1 VHARFALIVASM
13 VASIVALGACSS
25 KDKPEQ
31 PPAPPSVVHD
41 AGVAV
46 DGITTIG
53 AYDPASGRHLDD
65 DGAGHT
71 LARPTAPRPGRPIDV
86 ILRSTPPGAV
96 VMVDN
101 VPIGNTPTYW
111 AGMADGREHTFSF
124 ELAGYAGQ
132 FYRFVPVTGGVI
144 HVRLDL
150 VTGEADA
157 GAPETPPPAPPP
169 VAPPP
174 TMITPDAAVP
184 KVAPPDAAFVPL
196 APDGAATGSDTF
208 GPTP

>member
-1 VHARFALIVASM
+1 MYGCGVYARVALIAVIA
-13 VASIVALGACSS
+13 ACSA
-25 KDKPEQ
+25 KDKPD
-31 PPAPPSVVHD
+31 PPPPPPRVIAD
-41 AGVAV
+41 AGV

-65 DGAGHT
+65 DGTGHT
-71 LARPTAPRPGRPIDV
+71 LARPTTSRPGRPIDI

-111 AGMADGREHTFSF
+111 AGMADGKEHTFSF

-144 HVRLDL
+144 HVRLDP
-150 VTGEADA
+150 VTGEPDA
-157 GAPETPPPAPPP
+157 GAPEPPAVPPPR

-174 TMITPDAAVP
+174 TMITPDAAVAP
-184 KVAPPDAAFVPL
+184 KPPDATL
-196 APDGAATGSDTF
+196 APFTPDAAASAGSDTGF

>member
-1 VHARFALIVASM
+1 VNARFALI
-13 VASIVALGACSS
+13 IALGACSS

-31 PPAPPSVVHD
+31 PPAPPAVVRD
-41 AGVAV
+41 AGV

-71 LARPTAPRPGRPIDV
+71 LARPAVPRPGRPIDI

-111 AGMADGREHTFSF
+111 AGMADGKEHTFSF
-124 ELAGYAGQ
+124 ELAGFAGQ

-144 HVRLDL
+144 HVRLDP
-150 VTGEADA
+150 VTGEPDA
-157 GAPETPPPAPPP
+157 GVPEEAPPQQP

-174 TMITPDAAVP
+174 TMITPDAAP
-184 KVAPPDAAFVPL
+184 RVAPPDAALAPL
-196 APDGAATGSDTF
+196 ALDAAAPAGSDPGL

>member
-1 VHARFALIVASM
+1 VYGCGVNARFALIVW
-13 VASIVALGACSS
+13 IVAAGCSS
-25 KDKPEQ
+25 NDKPEQ
-31 PPAPPSVVHD
+31 PPPPPRPVLAD
-41 AGVAV
+41 AGV

-65 DGAGHT
+65 DGTGHT
-71 LARPTAPRPGRPIDV
+71 LARPTAPRPGRPIDI

-111 AGMADGREHTFSF
+111 AGMADGKEHTFSF

-144 HVRLDL
+144 HVRLDP
-150 VTGEADA
+150 VTGEPDA
-157 GAPETPPPAPPP
+157 GAPEPPAAPPQ

-174 TMITPDAAVP
+174 TMITPDAAVAP
-184 KVAPPDAAFVPL
+184 KPPDAAL
-196 APDGAATGSDTF
+196 APVASDAAASTGSDTGF

>member
-1 VHARFALIVASM
+1 VYGCGVNARVALI
-13 VASIVALGACSS
+13 ALIAACSS
-25 KDKPEQ
+25 NDKPDP
-31 PPAPPSVVHD
+31 PPAPPRIVAD
-41 AGVAV
+41 AGV

-65 DGAGHT
+65 DGTGHT
-71 LARPTAPRPGRPIDV
+71 LARPTAPRPGRPIDI

-101 VPIGNTPTYW
+101 APIGNTPTYW
-111 AGMADGREHTFSF
+111 AGMADGKEHTFSF

-144 HVRLDL
+144 HVRLDP
-150 VTGEADA
+150 VTGEPDA
-157 GAPETPPPAPPP
+157 GAPEPPPAPPQ

-174 TMITPDAAVP
+174 TIITPDAAPKPAPADAAVP
-184 KVAPPDAAFVPL
+184 FVPDAA
-196 APDGAATGSDTF
+196 APAGSDTSF

>member
-1 VHARFALIVASM
+1 VYGCGVNARVALILAV
-13 VASIVALGACSS
+13 IGCSS
-25 KDKPEQ
+25 NDKPEP
-31 PPAPPSVVHD
+31 PPAPPRVVAD
-41 AGVAV
+41 AGVV

-71 LARPTAPRPGRPIDV
+71 LARPTTPRPGRPIDV

-111 AGMADGREHTFSF
+111 AGMADGKEHTFSF

-144 HVRLDL
+144 HVRLDP

-157 GAPETPPPAPPP
+157 GAPEAAPPPQP

-174 TMITPDAAVP
+174 TMITPDAAVAP
-184 KVAPPDAAFVPL
+184 KPAPADAPL
-196 APDGAATGSDTF
+196 APAALDAAPTGSDTAF